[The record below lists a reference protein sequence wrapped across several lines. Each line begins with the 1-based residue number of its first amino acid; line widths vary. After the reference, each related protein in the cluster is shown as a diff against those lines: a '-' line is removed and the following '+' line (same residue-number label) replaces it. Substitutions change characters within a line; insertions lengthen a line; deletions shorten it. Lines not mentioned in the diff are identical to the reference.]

1 MRFQVSQLRLL
12 LPLAATA
19 AAAVLSSACSDS
31 ASDPLHRMT
40 PASAAYAEGGN
51 ADAAHTCQ
59 HGGFADLYRLDGTG
73 FTNTGDCA
81 AYAAQGGTLA
91 KAVQFSGIR
100 LGGCN
105 ANTFGYEVDGVEH
118 DVLSK
123 SAVCSNTASTT
134 PDFTIYVPLGET
146 PRVYLRDNTC
156 GWTFYADDGLHGLVT
171 GTNPF
176 VFKINDGGGRCELNP
191 TVNTW
196 DPTSPDPRLR
206 DLSREATLDL
216 VQTSL

>member
-1 MRFQVSQLRLL
+1 MLQLRPL
-12 LPLAATA
+12 LPLAAA
-19 AAAVLSSACSDS
+19 ATLFSTACSDS
-31 ASDPLHRMT
+31 AADPLHRIT
-40 PASAAYAEGGN
+40 PSSAAYSAGGN
-51 ADAAHTCQ
+51 SDAAHTCQ
-59 HGGFADLYRLDGTG
+59 QGGFADLYRLDGAG

-81 AYAAQGGTLA
+81 SYTAHGGTLA
-91 KAVQFSGIR
+91 HAVQFSSIT

-105 ANTFGYEVDGVEH
+105 ANTFGYVVDGVEH

-123 SAVCSNTASTT
+123 SAGCSSTASTT
-134 PDFTIYVPLGET
+134 PNFTVYVPLGET

-176 VFKINDGGGRCELNP
+176 VVKINDGGGRCELSP

-196 DPTSPDPRLR
+196 DPASPDPRLR
-206 DLSREATLDL
+206 DLNRQATLDL
-216 VQTSL
+216 VQTNL